1 MRFRGSKK
9 STKRFRLSLGLLVAS
24 LAACVTGI
32 GLLAAYN
39 HSNRYIADDGA
50 LVEPFY
56 LLGLGA
62 FAMIG
67 GLIFAAAAAV
77 VAGVALI
84 KRYRR

>member
-9 STKRFRLSLGLLVAS
+9 STSPFRWDLALLGVSLVA
-24 LAACVTGI
+24 CVAGI

-39 HSNRYIADDGA
+39 FSDRYIADDGV